1 MDKEK
6 GFYALDDSVLD
17 AVTGGV
23 EPIAADTKDV
33 SDEVR
38 LNLFGNENTGI
49 AVQRSTLEKV
59 IGFLWNR

>member
-1 MDKEK
+1 MEKSK
-6 GFYALDDSVLD
+6 GFQPLDDSALD

-38 LNLFGNENTGI
+38 LNLFGN
-49 AVQRSTLEKV
+49 
-59 IGFLWNR
+59 